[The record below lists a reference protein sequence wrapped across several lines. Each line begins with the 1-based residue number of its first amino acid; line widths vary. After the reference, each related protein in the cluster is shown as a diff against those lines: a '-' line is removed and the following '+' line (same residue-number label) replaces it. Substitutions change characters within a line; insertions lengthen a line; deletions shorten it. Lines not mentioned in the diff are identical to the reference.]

1 MQIATL
7 CISNL
12 HSGDFGVELKL
23 TNKPALVTGASKG
36 IGLAVAEVF
45 AAEGCH
51 LHLAA
56 RNGEAMLRAKQDLE
70 TRHGVK
76 VTIHALDLSGTA
88 AMEKLAADVG
98 DVDILI
104 NNAGDIPA
112 GSLEILDDAA
122 WRRGFDL
129 KVSGYITLSPLYYP
143 RLQGTA
149 PVIVT

>member
-23 TNKPALVTGASKG
+23 TNKTALITGASKG

-76 VTIHALDLSGTA
+76 VTIHALDLSGPA
-88 AMEKLAADVG
+88 AMEKPAAELR
-98 DVDILI
+98 DIHILS
-104 NNAGDIPA
+104 NKPPPTPA
-112 GSLEILDDAA
+112 
-122 WRRGFDL
+122 
-129 KVSGYITLSPLYYP
+129 P
-143 RLQGTA
+143 
-149 PVIVT
+149 